1 MKSFVNENLAMKNRY
16 QLVPRTLVFI
26 QHQGKIVFIEKVKNN
41 SVVQGQINGVGGHV
55 ELGEEPFGASIR
67 EIYEETGLQV
77 SGLEMAAIII
87 IDTNTNPGILVFV
100 YKAVSVG
107 GIWTES
113 GEGKLVLLSRDE
125 AIKDDRMMED
135 IPLLLDICDTH
146 RSNNPPRL
154 LRYKTRKNGE
164 LRIDI
169 IP

>member
-55 ELGEEPFGASIR
+55 ELGEEPFGAAIR

-107 GIWTES
+107 GILTES